1 MIRRAMAGVGQWI
14 EALVS
19 PAPQVQFGVAN
30 SQSSVSAAADAAGTG
45 PEAASTTPHVPA
57 SGQPDPYDQAES
69 VRELILMHAQTYEL
83 PFTISCNCGAEWRYG
98 GPEDHSAHVAD
109 LVANQLRADSRM
121 ALATNKFRK

>member
-1 MIRRAMAGVGQWI
+1 MIRRALAEVGGWI
-14 EALVS
+14 EGLVS
-19 PAPQVQFGVAN
+19 PAPQVRFGVAN

-45 PEAASTTPHVPA
+45 PEAVSTTRPVPA
-57 SGQPDPYDQAES
+57 SGRPDSVDQAES

-83 PFTISCNCGAEWRYG
+83 PFTISCNCGAQWHYG

-109 LVANQLRADSRM
+109 LVANQLRADARM